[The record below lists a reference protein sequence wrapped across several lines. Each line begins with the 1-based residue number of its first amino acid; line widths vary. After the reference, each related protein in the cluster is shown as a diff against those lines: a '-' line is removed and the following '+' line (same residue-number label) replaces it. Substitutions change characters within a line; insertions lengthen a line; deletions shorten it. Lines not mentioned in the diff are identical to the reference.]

1 MKKKYVNLAKL
12 DLYTMVH
19 ESVIEL
25 FVPILFFLFPIIS
38 NNFSLSFIR
47 IIILFIPIGCLGI
60 MLKGFT
66 FSFFMNYVKTLDLLL
81 IYFSVKYLVISSMI
95 SIIMTLVFSCLTS
108 IQIVNTFFSLIFV
121 SIVILSG
128 YFLLLFYFLKT
139 AEPELVSG
147 AILFVL
153 GNITFYATY
162 FIFDKIGYWSIAFM
176 IFTLILYFKAIVPFF
191 KTIMLRRFE
200 IIMEKIL

>member
-1 MKKKYVNLAKL
+1 
-12 DLYTMVH
+12 
-19 ESVIEL
+19 
-25 FVPILFFLFPIIS
+25 
-38 NNFSLSFIR
+38 
-47 IIILFIPIGCLGI
+47 
-60 MLKGFT
+60 
-66 FSFFMNYVKTLDLLL
+66 
-81 IYFSVKYLVISSMI
+81 SVKYLVISSMI